1 MNYIGLDIGTTGA
14 KTLLVNEKGN
24 VLGKGYAGYRLITN
38 GNCIEQRADD
48 WTKCS
53 ASAIQRAIKG
63 QDISRIAAISLSTQG
78 ASTVAIDA
86 QNRPI
91 GNALTWMD
99 GRAVS
104 EASEIADQIGEDYI
118 YRNTG
123 WRINSSLDAAKI
135 MYMKRAKAYQNAIR
149 FLSTLE
155 YMNLFLTGNPVC
167 DQSNAS
173 IRQLYNINTHD
184 YDDTILKIV
193 DVTRDELP
201 EVIPTGEIVGYISQ
215 SAASVTGLKP
225 GTPVYNGA
233 HDQYCASIGAGAVEK
248 GDMLLSA
255 GTTWVVMGIDDKPL
269 FTETYIAPGVH
280 PISGLYGAIASLVG
294 SGASMQWFK
303 NEFVDTDFVEIDK
316 QAALRAD
323 KVRELFFYPYL
334 SGVGYPLWNPHIRG
348 SLMGIS
354 LEHNKYDFAR
364 AIMEGVAFG
373 VRRTIDDFS
382 SNGCNAK
389 VLRIMGGGAKS
400 DLWCR
405 IIASAA
411 NIPIEI
417 SSENEACAM
426 GAAIIAAAG
435 SGEFSSILEAVKTMT
450 SATRHELPDTKLVSD
465 LDEKYTRYGRMWD
478 KMTQLYV

>member
-1 MNYIGLDIGTTGA
+1 MKYIGLDVGTTGA
-14 KTLLVNEKGN
+14 KALLTDEKGN

-38 GNCIEQRADD
+38 GNCIEQCADD
-48 WTKCS
+48 WTECS
-53 ASAIQRAIKG
+53 AKAIQQAIKG
-63 QDISRIAAISLSTQG
+63 HDISNIAAISLSTQG

-99 GRAVS
+99 GRSTS
-104 EASEIADQIGEDYI
+104 EATELTEYIGEDYI

-123 WRINSSLDAAKI
+123 WRVSASLDAAKI
-135 MYMKRAKAYQNAIR
+135 MYMKRAKAYQKAIR

-167 DQSNAS
+167 DPSNAS
-173 IRQLYNINTHD
+173 IRQLYNVNTRD

-193 DVTRDELP
+193 GIARDELP
-201 EVIPTGEIVGYISQ
+201 EVIPTGTNVGYISQ
-215 SAASVTGLKP
+215 TAAAATGLRQ

-233 HDQYCASIGAGAVEK
+233 HDQYCASIGAGAIEK

-255 GTTWVVMGIDDKPL
+255 GTTWVVMGINDKPL
-269 FTETYIAPGVH
+269 FTQTYIAPGVH

-294 SGASMQWFK
+294 SGASLQWYN
-303 NEFVDTDFVEIDK
+303 NEFLNIGFNEIDR
-316 QAALRAD
+316 QASKRAD
-323 KVRELFFYPYL
+323 KVRNLFFFPYL
-334 SGVGYPLWNPHIRG
+334 SGAGYPFWNSSIRG
-348 SLMGIS
+348 SFMGIG
-354 LEHNKYDFAR
+354 LEHDRFDFAR

-373 VRRTIDDFS
+373 VRRTLDDFS
-382 SNGCNAK
+382 ANGYPAK

-405 IIASAA
+405 IIASAT
-411 NIPIEI
+411 NTPIEI
-417 SSENEACAM
+417 SGENEACAM

-435 SGEFSSILEAVKTMT
+435 AGEFSSIRDAVKAMV
-450 SATRHELPDTKLVSD
+450 SETRREFPDTELVSV
-465 LDEKYTRYGRMWD
+465 LDEKYTCYGRMWD
-478 KMTQLYV
+478 KTTQFYQ